1 MKQPR
6 NRHNLTVPRDNCLD
20 DLASSERLVGLISQ
34 IVRYE
39 DGSYEIHPER
49 FRLDLMLPVLLQLAL
64 RK

>member
-6 NRHNLTVPRDNCLD
+6 NSHNLAVLRDNCLN
-20 DLASSERLVGLISQ
+20 DLASSERLVGLISR

-64 RK
+64 GK

>member
-20 DLASSERLVGLISQ
+20 DLASSERLVGLISR

-39 DGSYEIHPER
+39 DDSYEIHPER

-64 RK
+64 

>member
-6 NRHNLTVPRDNCLD
+6 NSHNLTVPRDNCLN
-20 DLASSERLVGLISQ
+20 DLASSERFVGLISR

-39 DGSYEIHPER
+39 DGSYEIQPER

-64 RK
+64 